1 MYYHGNYLLVKG
13 HHGYLDYFAQ
23 GPLEWY
29 PEWGVDLGAPTS
41 AATTDVTTMKSGGVY
56 RRDFAKGSVLVN
68 PTNAP
73 VNVTLGGTFNLVV
86 PNGGGAVDAS
96 GTAPGSI
103 TTQSVTQVNVGA
115 TTAAII
121 LK

>member
-1 MYYHGNYLLVKG
+1 LGNYLLVKG
-13 HHGYLDYFAQ
+13 HHTYLDYFAQ

-29 PEWGVDLGAPTS
+29 PEWGADLGAPSSS
-41 AATTDVTTMKSGGVY
+41 ATNVSTYASGGVY

-68 PTNAP
+68 PTSSP
-73 VNVTLGGTFNLVV
+73 VNVSLGGTFNLVV
-86 PNGGGAVDAS
+86 PSGGGAVDTS
-96 GTAPGSI
+96 GTPPGSI
-103 TTQSVTQVNVGA
+103 TTQSVTSVNVGA